1 MGLVNLPRLTG
12 AGLLLAGFALLSA
25 ACGGVKNP
33 EGWASPAIDSS
44 AIYYFPDKDRVVSA
58 TLAADGTASRA
69 WSFPDKNKQGQRDI
83 KFKAVYDAAIE
94 GETLYFGSWDEHLY
108 AVNAKT
114 GEVQWS
120 TQAGIDGGLVG
131 GPVVA
136 GDALVFGT
144 TDGRLYA
151 VNRKDGSTFA
161 GWPSNGL
168 LFSDGI
174 WAPPVVAEGA
184 AGDRIIYV
192 ATMGGEVHALK
203 LSDRS
208 AVWPKPF
215 KVAGAIGDLAIL
227 DAGHLF
233 VPSLDK
239 HVYIVDTATGL
250 PVGKGLKADDW
261 VWTSPA
267 FRDGIAYFGDFS
279 GKVYALD
286 ITKPEVPRWT
296 YDANS
301 KVKAAPV
308 LVGDVLIVATREPD
322 VHFINAADGVRRG
335 NVVPIDGAGTVRAGL
350 VVRDGLALI
359 ATTRGRLYQADP
371 TKFQVTELVVAGENP

>member
-1 MGLVNLPRLTG
+1 MNLPRLAG
-12 AGLLLAGFALLSA
+12 AGLLLSALALLSA
-25 ACGGVKNP
+25 ACGGDKNP
-33 EGWASPAIDSS
+33 EGWASPAVDSS
-44 AIYYFPDKDRVVSA
+44 AIYYFPDKDRVVGA
-58 TLAADGTASRA
+58 TLAPDGTASRA
-69 WSFPDKNKQGQRDI
+69 WSFPDKNKQGQKEI
-83 KFKAVYDAAIE
+83 KFKAVYDVAIE
-94 GETLYFGSWDEHLY
+94 ADTLYFGSWDERLY

-114 GEVQWS
+114 GDIVWS
-120 TQAGIDGGLVG
+120 TQAGIAGGIVS

-144 TDGRLYA
+144 TDRRLYA
-151 VNRKDGSTFA
+151 VNKKDGSTYR
-161 GWPSNGL
+161 GWPSDGL
-168 LFSDGI
+168 LFDDGI
-174 WAPPVVAEGA
+174 WAPPVVAEGQ
-184 AGDRIIYV
+184 AGDKILYV

-208 AVWPKPF
+208 TLWAKPF
-215 KVAGAIGDLAIL
+215 KVEGAIGDLAIL

-239 HVYIVDTATGL
+239 HVYIVDTATGE

-286 ITKPEVPRWT
+286 ITTPETPLWT
-296 YDANS
+296 YDALN

-308 LVGDVLIVATREPD
+308 LAGDVLVVATRKPE
-322 VHFINAADGVRRG
+322 VHFIGVADGARRG
-335 NVVPIDGAGTVRAGL
+335 NVVPIDGAGTVRAGIVL
-350 VVRDGLALI
+350 RDGLALI
-359 ATTRGRLYQADP
+359 ATTRGRLYLADP
-371 TKFQVTELVVAGENP
+371 TKYQVTELVVAGEKP